1 MVKATKN
8 SCGSMVKNNAI
19 IQCLTIK
26 QLSNLS
32 GLSAYTLRYYEKEG
46 LIIGIR
52 RNNVGHR
59 CYSNNDMEWIEFLK
73 RLKTTGMPIAAMRRF
88 AQLRKQGNKTI
99 SARKKM
105 LEIHQ
110 QKVMAEISLLQEN
123 LAIITNKI
131 KIYKKMEI
139 TQHNA

>member
-1 MVKATKN
+1 
-8 SCGSMVKNNAI
+8 MVKNNAI